1 MIVKLN
7 EAEMALTEQAGRL
20 RWQLARAS
28 GVVDKVVDGDRD
40 PMSIDRLGVRAELAV
55 AKVLDLDFSAS
66 TLGIDSGGDLF
77 IPVRDDQFITL
88 QIKATF
94 YKHGNL
100 LFRHD
105 CKFAFMFAVL
115 VCQQDEPNAFEITG
129 CIGRNRLN
137 KKKFKANKGKGYTG
151 WQINRQDL
159 SPISDLWAYIQKRK
173 FS

>member
-115 VCQQDEPNAFEITG
+115 VCQQDEPDAFEITG
-129 CIGRNRLN
+129 CIGRDRLN
-137 KKKFKANKGKGYTG
+137 KKKLDE
-151 WQINRQDL
+151 ID
-159 SPISDLWAYIQKRK
+159 
-173 FS
+173 